1 MLGLIWVHGYVD
13 DTVSY
18 IKEESTENI
27 SSKLNGF
34 HNDIKFTYGIEKD
47 GKLPFLDVLAI
58 RKDYEIE
65 ATVYYKNT
73 NNDVFTGS
81 RFPQQHEN

>member
-1 MLGLIWVHGYVD
+1 MVRVCRRHRLLHQRRIYR
-13 DTVSY
+13 
-18 IKEESTENI
+18 KF